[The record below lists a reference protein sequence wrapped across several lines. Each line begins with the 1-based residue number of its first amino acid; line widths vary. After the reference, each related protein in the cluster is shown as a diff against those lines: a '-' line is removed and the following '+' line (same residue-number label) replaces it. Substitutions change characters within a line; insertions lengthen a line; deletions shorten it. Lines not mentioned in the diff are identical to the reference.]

1 MLLVEGVAK
10 YGAITLADPASVE
23 QPEVE
28 ADTDSAGLFGAQA
41 TLGLMP
47 GGSTFMLAGRLRA
60 GSYIRTAEAIPTVG
74 AEVLFGASFL
84 RKPDGKSFSYLLG
97 GMGVE
102 YLPTNNQ
109 DLLTLHAV
117 GGSVVRG
124 LHFGGGL
131 HIGGNDE
138 FAVFMFGLHLGWGQL
153 FY

>member
-1 MLLVEGVAK
+1 
-10 YGAITLADPASVE
+10 
-23 QPEVE
+23 
-28 ADTDSAGLFGAQA
+28 
-41 TLGLMP
+41 
-47 GGSTFMLAGRLRA
+47 MLAGRLRA